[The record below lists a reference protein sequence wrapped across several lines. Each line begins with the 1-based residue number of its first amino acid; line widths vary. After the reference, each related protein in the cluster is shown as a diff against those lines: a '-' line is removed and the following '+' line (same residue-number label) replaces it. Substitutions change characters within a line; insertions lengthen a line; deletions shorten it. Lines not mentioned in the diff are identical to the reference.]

1 MFIGCYGYKHA
12 EACCANTCQT
22 YEKALLRIRRL
33 VRKLVAGSKVIG
45 VIVSDSLCFV
55 TVTFREPPMKDIM
68 YSITGI

>member
-33 VRKLVAGSKVIG
+33 ARKLVAGSKVIG
-45 VIVSDSLCFV
+45 VIVTLYVS
-55 TVTFREPPMKDIM
+55 
-68 YSITGI
+68 